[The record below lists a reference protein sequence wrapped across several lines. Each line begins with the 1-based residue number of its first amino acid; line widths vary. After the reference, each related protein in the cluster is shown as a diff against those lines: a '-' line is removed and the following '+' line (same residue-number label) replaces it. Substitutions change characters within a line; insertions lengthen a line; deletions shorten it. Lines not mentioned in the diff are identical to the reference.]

1 MFCVRGGMRC
11 AVVTAVTLAVSPSA
25 YARQDPARPG
35 VRMIELD
42 DRAVRVQA
50 IGLQD
55 RRPGAPV
62 IVFEAGASN
71 SLEIWGGIVPQVAS
85 MAPVVAYDRA
95 GLGRSEWDGTNPTP
109 RNVADRLRRVLQQI
123 GAGPPYVLVGFSWGG
138 MLARYFAG
146 YYPVEV
152 AGLVLVDPSPMV
164 TESLADNLSPFEKIG
179 GACGFRRLLV
189 GLLCAASAGVS
200 GRTRRESG
208 TPRAAGNGSGGSRHS
223 PGSCRADGRGRCREV
238 LRGAAHGPVRSPAIL
253 SSRPALSTSGS
264 ERMGPGVASWHPGDG
279 EQHDSRD
286 SSRRSGAHRVGRPTG
301 AWRLALKDT
310 SSSASRASSKPNWP
324 MNGCFV

>member
-1 MFCVRGGMRC
+1 MGQMWQADDALV
-11 AVVTAVTLAVSPSA
+11 VSPSA
-25 YARQDPARPG
+25 YAQQNPVLPG

-42 DRAVRVQA
+42 GRAVRVQT

-71 SLEIWGGIVPQVAS
+71 ALEIWGGIVSQVAS

-109 RNVADRLRRVLQQI
+109 RHVADRLRRVLQQI

-146 YYPVEV
+146 YYPADVV
-152 AGLVLVDPSPMV
+152 GLVLVDPSPMV

-179 GACGFRRLLV
+179 GWACGLRRRTGRAFLRC
-189 GLLCAASAGVS
+189 GAG
-200 GRTRRESG
+200 RLRPYA
-208 TPRAAGNGSGGSRHS
+208 PRIRY
-223 PGSCRADGRGRCREV
+223 
-238 LRGAAHGPVRSPAIL
+238 
-253 SSRPALSTSGS
+253 S
-264 ERMGPGVASWHPGDG
+264 E
-279 EQHDSRD
+279 
-286 SSRRSGAHRVGRPTG
+286 
-301 AWRLALKDT
+301 
-310 SSSASRASSKPNWP
+310 
-324 MNGCFV
+324 GCWK